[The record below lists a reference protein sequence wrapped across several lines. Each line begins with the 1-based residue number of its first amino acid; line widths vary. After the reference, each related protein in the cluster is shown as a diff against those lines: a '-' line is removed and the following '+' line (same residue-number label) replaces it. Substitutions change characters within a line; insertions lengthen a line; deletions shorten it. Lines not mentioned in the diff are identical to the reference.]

1 LTKVV
6 LRSGESPESLLKR
19 FRKKVSR
26 DRILSDAKKKRY
38 FVSKS
43 EQRRMAL
50 RKAKRRERKRLWRQQ
65 NRYGRRSR

>member
-1 LTKVV
+1 MTRVV

-19 FRKKVSR
+19 FRKRVSR

-43 EQRRMAL
+43 EQRRLAL

-65 NRYGRRSR
+65 RWQRRY